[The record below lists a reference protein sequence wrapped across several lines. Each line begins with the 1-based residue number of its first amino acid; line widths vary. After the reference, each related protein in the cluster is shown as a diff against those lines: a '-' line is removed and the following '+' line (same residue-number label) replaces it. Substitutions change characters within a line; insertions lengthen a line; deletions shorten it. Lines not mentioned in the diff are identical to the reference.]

1 MVIVT
6 SFMRD
11 FVRDSVSSTIDYR
24 ALNFVPGSFDAF
36 ISSTV
41 SRSFV

>member
-1 MVIVT
+1 MIVT
-6 SFMRD
+6 SFTRD
-11 FVRDSVSSTIDYR
+11 FVRDSVNSTIDYR

-36 ISSTV
+36 ISGTV